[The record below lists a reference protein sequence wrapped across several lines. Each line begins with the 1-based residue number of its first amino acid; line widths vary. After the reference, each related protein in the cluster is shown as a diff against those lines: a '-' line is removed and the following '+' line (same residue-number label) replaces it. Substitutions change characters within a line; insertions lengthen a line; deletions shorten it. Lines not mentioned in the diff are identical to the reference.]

1 MPRRQLAEAEVS
13 EIEYA
18 FNAFDFDGSGK
29 IGYFE
34 LKEAVRALNLDLQE
48 DKIVAALGEYGKDCY
63 GKICCEEFKEIV
75 SAQYTSR
82 TLEEEVLQA
91 FRVFDLD
98 GSGKVSFRNLRAVTR
113 RLGLH
118 LSDVELR
125 AMLTEFDSDQDG
137 AVDETD
143 FLRIAR
149 FGEDELD

>member
-1 MPRRQLAEAEVS
+1 
-13 EIEYA
+13 
-18 FNAFDFDGSGK
+18 
-29 IGYFE
+29 
-34 LKEAVRALNLDLQE
+34 LDLQE
-48 DKIVAALGEYGKDCY
+48 GKIVAALGEYGKDCY